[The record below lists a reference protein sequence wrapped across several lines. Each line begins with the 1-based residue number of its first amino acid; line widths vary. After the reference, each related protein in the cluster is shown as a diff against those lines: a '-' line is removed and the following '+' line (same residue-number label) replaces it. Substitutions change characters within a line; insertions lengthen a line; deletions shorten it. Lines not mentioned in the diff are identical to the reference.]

1 MVNFKAI
8 FASSRWFSL
17 CHHLRDQKSC
27 ELLAPVCKCKCK
39 WRRGG
44 RASRRGRSLSLL
56 TDASPPPP
64 HPQPP
69 TPSYNP
75 IPSQW
80 WSFVCFKLEMFG
92 SHDSAWTR
100 VSTVR
105 WPKTAPTTVEAW
117 ESKAFF
123 VRYKWKEKH
132 IWGSRCE
139 WPSEYGRVQQ
149 QMTQRGGRGVN
160 ELELITIR
168 WWWLLQG
175 NNKGKSQTYMIATK
189 KSSLFVNAGWSNF

>member
-1 MVNFKAI
+1 MNQTLL
-8 FASSRWFSL
+8 SGSL
-17 CHHLRDQKSC
+17 ANVR
-27 ELLAPVCKCKCK
+27 VT
-39 WRRGG
+39 RRGW
-44 RASRRGRSLSLL
+44 ASLRREEPVASNWCLSPSS
-56 TDASPPPP
+56 TSST
-64 HPQPP
+64 P

-80 WSFVCFKLEMFG
+80 WPFVCFKLEMFG

-175 NNKGKSQTYMIATK
+175 NNKGKSQTYIIATK